1 MCGIVGYIGNK
12 KTKEV
17 LYSGLSKLEYRGY
30 DSAGISILSDDGL
43 MKTFKSV
50 GKLANLGEIIKDKE
64 ILGHVGIGHTR
75 WATHGV
81 PSTRNSHPHN
91 SQDNKLSLV
100 HNGII
105 ENYAEL
111 REELKGKGYKFLSD
125 TDTEVIVH
133 LLEDNYTG
141 DLLESVFKILP
152 ILDGAYA
159 IGVISS
165 DQPDLL
171 VAARKGSPLVIGLGA
186 EEKYIASDVPAI
198 LEYTD
203 KVIFL
208 EDGDVASLKKD
219 EIKIWDLDRNEKST
233 KETKI
238 EWSLE
243 AAEKGGYDHFTLK
256 EIHEQPKVIA
266 ETLNG
271 KIKGDSAVID
281 EITLSE
287 EELKN
292 ITKIH
297 MVACGTSYHAA
308 LVGKYMIE
316 QELRIPVEVEVA
328 SEFRYKNPII
338 AETDLVILISQSG
351 ETADTL
357 AGLREAKKSGAKAI
371 GIINVMGST
380 ISREADGTV
389 YTNAG
394 LEIGVASTKAF
405 VSQLVALYIL
415 TLYLG
420 EKKNILDAER
430 RRYIIE
436 NLRKLPNIVEKI
448 LEIEDDIKEKA
459 AILDDVAS
467 SIFIGRNINTAIAYE
482 GALKLKEISYI
493 HAEGYQSGELKHG
506 PIALINEEC
515 PLIAIATKSDTYD
528 KVKSNIEE
536 VRARGGKVLTVA
548 TVGDKEISGISDEV
562 IYIPEIDELFSP
574 VINVIPL
581 QILSYYAAVNRGVDV
596 DKPRNLAK
604 SVTVE

>member
-1 MCGIVGYIGNK
+1 MCGIVGYIGEK
-12 KTKEV
+12 SPKEV

-30 DSAGISILSDDGL
+30 DSAGISILG
-43 MKTFKSV
+43 KEQEIQTYKSV
-50 GKLANLGEIIKDKE
+50 GKLANLGEVLKSVE
-64 ILGHVGIGHTR
+64 VSGHIGIGHTR

-81 PSTRNSHPHN
+81 PSTKNSHPHN
-91 SQDNKLSLV
+91 SKSNKLSLV

-111 REELKGKGYKFLSD
+111 REELVNKGYEFLSD

-133 LLEDNYTG
+133 LLDANFTG
-141 DLLESVFKILP
+141 NLVESVFKILP
-152 ILDGAYA
+152 ILEGAYA

-165 DQPDLL
+165 DEPDLL
-171 VAARKGSPLVIGLGA
+171 VAARKGSPLVIGLG
-186 EEKYIASDVPAI
+186 ENEKYIASDVPAI
-198 LEYTD
+198 LEYTNR
-203 KVIFL
+203 VIFL
-208 EDGDVASLKKD
+208 EDGDVASLKQD
-219 EIKIWDLDRNEKST
+219 EIKIWDLEKNEKST
-233 KETKI
+233 EETEI
-238 EWSLE
+238 EWDLE
-243 AAEKGGYDHFTLK
+243 AAEKGGYEYFTLK
-256 EIHEQPKVIA
+256 EIHEQPRVIA
-266 ETLNG
+266 ETLKG
-271 KIKGDSAVID
+271 KIKGNSAII
-281 EITLSE
+281 EEMTLTK
-287 EELKN
+287 EELEN

-308 LVGKYMIE
+308 LVGKAIIE

-338 AETDLVILISQSG
+338 NKTDLVILISQSG

-380 ISREADGTV
+380 ISREADGTI

-405 VSQLVALYIL
+405 IAQLIALYIL

-420 EKKNILDAER
+420 EKKNILDDKR
-430 RRYIIE
+430 RNYIVE
-436 NLRKLPNIVEKI
+436 NLKKLPNMVEKV
-448 LEIEDDIKEKA
+448 LDIEEDIKLKTRV
-459 AILDDVAS
+459 LDSARS
-467 SIFIGRNINTAIAYE
+467 SMFIGRNMNTAIAYE

-506 PIALINEEC
+506 PIAMISEEC
-515 PLIAIATKSDTYD
+515 PLIAIATKSDTYE

-536 VRARGGKVLTVA
+536 VRARSGKILALA
-548 TVGDKEISGISDEV
+548 TLGDEEISKISDEV
-562 IYIPEIDELFSP
+562 IYLPEIDELFSP
-574 VINVIPL
+574 VINVVPL
-581 QILSYYAAVNRGVDV
+581 QFIAYYAAINRGLDV

>member
-1 MCGIVGYIGNK
+1 MCGIVGYIGEK
-12 KTKEV
+12 SPKDV

-30 DSAGISILSDDGL
+30 DSAGISILGKD
-43 MKTFKSV
+43 KKIETFKSV
-50 GKLANLGEIIKDKE
+50 GKLANLGELLKDKQL
-64 ILGHVGIGHTR
+64 LGHIGIGHTR
-75 WATHGV
+75 WATHGI
-81 PSTRNSHPHN
+81 PSTKNSHPHN
-91 SQDNKLSLV
+91 SSESKLSLV

-111 REELKGKGYKFLSD
+111 REKLVTKGYEFLSD

-133 LLEDNYTG
+133 LLDDNYTG
-141 DLLESVFKILP
+141 DLVESVFKILP
-152 ILDGAYA
+152 ILEGAYA

-165 DQPDLL
+165 EEPDLL
-171 VAARKGSPLVIGLGA
+171 VAARKGSPLVIGLG
-186 EEKYIASDVPAI
+186 ENEKYIASDVPAI

-208 EDGDVASLKKD
+208 EDGDVASLKQD
-219 EIKIWDLDRNEKST
+219 EIKIWDLGRKEKST
-233 KETKI
+233 EETKI
-238 EWSLE
+238 EWDLE
-243 AAEKGGYDHFTLK
+243 AAEKGGYEFFTLK
-256 EIHEQPKVIA
+256 EIHEQPRVIA
-266 ETLNG
+266 ETLKG
-271 KIKGDSAVID
+271 KIKGNSAIV
-281 EITLSE
+281 EEMTLTR
-287 EELKN
+287 EELEN

-308 LVGKYMIE
+308 LVGKAIIE

-338 AETDLVILISQSG
+338 NKTDLVILISQSG

-357 AGLREAKKSGAKAI
+357 AGLREAKKKGAKAI

-380 ISREADGTV
+380 ISREADGTI

-405 VSQLVALYIL
+405 VAQLIALYIL
-415 TLYLG
+415 TLYIG
-420 EKKNILDAER
+420 EKKNILDEKR
-430 RRYIIE
+430 RDYIVK
-436 NLRKLPNIVEKI
+436 NLNRLPNMVEQV
-448 LEIEDDIKEKA
+448 LDTEEDIKLKTKV
-459 AILDDVAS
+459 LDSARS
-467 SIFIGRNINTAIAYE
+467 SMFIGRNINTAIAYE

-506 PIALINEEC
+506 PIAMISEEC
-515 PLIAIATKSDTYD
+515 PLVAIATKSSTYE

-536 VRARGGKVLTVA
+536 VRARSGKILTLA
-548 TVGDKEISGISDEV
+548 TLGDKEISKISDEV
-562 IYIPEIDELFSP
+562 IYLPEIDELFSP
-574 VINVIPL
+574 VINVVPL
-581 QILSYYAAVNRGVDV
+581 QIIAYYAAINRGVDV

>member
-1 MCGIVGYIGNK
+1 MCGIVGYVG
-12 KTKEV
+12 TKETKDI

-30 DSAGISILSDDGL
+30 DSAGISILSDEGL

-50 GKLANLGEIIKDKE
+50 GKLVNLGEIIKDKE

-91 SQDNKLSLV
+91 SQGDKLSLV

-111 REELKGKGYKFLSD
+111 RGKLKNKGYKFLSD

-133 LLEDNYTG
+133 LLTDNYTG

-152 ILDGAYA
+152 ILDGTYA
-159 IGVISS
+159 LGVISS

-171 VAARKGSPLVIGLGA
+171 VAARKGSPLVIGLGT

-203 KVIFL
+203 RVIFL

-219 EIKIWDLDRNEKST
+219 EIKIWDLERNEKT
-233 KETKI
+233 IEETKI

-243 AAEKGGYDHFTLK
+243 AAEKGGYEHFTLK
-256 EIHEQPKVIA
+256 EIHEQPAVIA
-266 ETLNG
+266 ETLKG
-271 KIKGDSAVID
+271 KIEGDSAIID
-281 EITLSE
+281 EITLTE

-308 LVGKYMIE
+308 LIGKYMIE

-338 AETDLVILISQSG
+338 AKTDLVILISQSG

-357 AGLREAKKSGAKAI
+357 AGLREAKKSGAKTI
-371 GIINVMGST
+371 GIINIMGST
-380 ISREADGTV
+380 ISREADGTI
-389 YTNAG
+389 YINAG

-405 VSQLVALYIL
+405 VSQLIALYIL

-420 EKKNILDAER
+420 EKKEILDVER

-448 LEIEDDIKEKA
+448 LEIEEDIKKKSS
-459 AILDDVAS
+459 ILDGVVS

-506 PIALINEEC
+506 PIALINEDC

-528 KVKSNIEE
+528 KMKSNIEE
-536 VRARGGKVLTVA
+536 VRARGGRVLAVA
-548 TVGDKEISGISDEV
+548 TIGDLEIAKISDEV

-581 QILSYYAAVNRGVDV
+581 QILSYYAAISRNVDV

>member
-1 MCGIVGYIGNK
+1 MCGIVGYIGAK
-12 KTKEV
+12 EPKEV
-17 LYSGLSKLEYRGY
+17 LYNGLSKLEYRGY
-30 DSAGISILSDDGL
+30 DSAGISILCDDGI

-64 ILGHVGIGHTR
+64 INGHVGIGHTR
-75 WATHGV
+75 WATHGI

-91 SQDNKLSLV
+91 SATDKLSIV

-111 REELKGKGYKFLSD
+111 REELVNKGYEFKSD

-133 LLEDNYTG
+133 LLKDNYTG
-141 DLLESVFKILP
+141 DLLETVFKILP

-165 DQPDLL
+165 DEPDLL
-171 VAARKGSPLVIGLGA
+171 VAARKGSPLVIGLG
-186 EEKYIASDVPAI
+186 EGEKYIASDVPAI

-208 EDGDVASLKKD
+208 EDGDVALLKKD
-219 EIKIWDLDRNEKST
+219 EIKIWDLEKNEKST
-233 KETKI
+233 EETKI
-238 EWSLE
+238 EWTLE

-256 EIHEQPKVIA
+256 EIHEQPRVIS
-266 ETLNG
+266 ETLKG
-271 KIKGDSAVID
+271 KIKGSSAIID
-281 EITLSE
+281 EISLTQ
-287 EELKN
+287 EELDN

-316 QELRIPVEVEVA
+316 QVLRIPVEVEVA

-338 AETDLVILISQSG
+338 NKTDLVILISQSG

-357 AGLREAKKSGAKAI
+357 AGLREAKKHGAKAI

-380 ISREADGTV
+380 ISREADGTI

-405 VSQLVALYIL
+405 VSQLIALYIL

-420 EKKNILDAER
+420 EKKSILSEEKR
-430 RRYIIE
+430 QYIID
-436 NLRKLPNIVEKI
+436 NLYKLPEIVEHI

-459 AILDDVAS
+459 SILDGVNS
-467 SIFIGRNINTAIAYE
+467 SIFIGRNINAPIAFE

-493 HAEGYQSGELKHG
+493 HAEAYQSGELKHG
-506 PIALINEEC
+506 PIALISEEC
-515 PLIAIATKSDTYD
+515 PLVAIATKGDTYD

-536 VRARGGKVLTVA
+536 VKARGGRILTIA
-548 TVGDKEISGISDEV
+548 TVGDTEISEISEEV
-562 IYIPEIDELFSP
+562 IYVPEIDELFSP

-581 QILSYYAAVNRGVDV
+581 QILSYYAAASRGLDV

>member
-1 MCGIVGYIGNK
+1 MCGIVGYIGEK
-12 KTKEV
+12 SPKEV

-30 DSAGISILSDDGL
+30 DSAGISILG
-43 MKTFKSV
+43 KEQEIQTYKSV
-50 GKLANLGEIIKDKE
+50 GKLANLREVLKGVEVS
-64 ILGHVGIGHTR
+64 GHIGIGHTR

-81 PSTRNSHPHN
+81 PSTKNSHPHN
-91 SQDNKLSLV
+91 SKSNKLSLV

-111 REELKGKGYKFLSD
+111 REELVNKGYEFLSD

-133 LLEDNYTG
+133 LLDANFTG
-141 DLLESVFKILP
+141 NLVESVFKILP
-152 ILDGAYA
+152 ILEGAYA

-165 DQPDLL
+165 DEPDLL
-171 VAARKGSPLVIGLGA
+171 VAARKGSPLVIGLG
-186 EEKYIASDVPAI
+186 ENEKYIASDVPAI
-198 LEYTD
+198 LEYTNR
-203 KVIFL
+203 VIFL
-208 EDGDVASLKKD
+208 EDGDVASLKQD
-219 EIKIWDLDRNEKST
+219 EIKIWDLEKNEKST
-233 KETKI
+233 EETEI
-238 EWSLE
+238 EWDLE
-243 AAEKGGYDHFTLK
+243 AAEKGGYEYFTLK
-256 EIHEQPKVIA
+256 EIHEQPRVIA
-266 ETLNG
+266 ETLKG
-271 KIKGDSAVID
+271 KIKGNSAII
-281 EITLSE
+281 EEMTLTK
-287 EELKN
+287 EELEN

-308 LVGKYMIE
+308 LVGKAIIE

-338 AETDLVILISQSG
+338 NKTDLVILISQSG

-380 ISREADGTV
+380 ISREADGTI

-405 VSQLVALYIL
+405 IAQLIALYIL

-420 EKKNILDAER
+420 EKKNILDDKR
-430 RRYIIE
+430 RNYIVE
-436 NLRKLPNIVEKI
+436 NLKKLPNMVEKV
-448 LEIEDDIKEKA
+448 LDIEEDIKLKTRV
-459 AILDDVAS
+459 LDSARS
-467 SIFIGRNINTAIAYE
+467 SMFIGRNMNTAIAYE

-506 PIALINEEC
+506 PIAMISEEC
-515 PLIAIATKSDTYD
+515 PLIAIATKSDTYE

-536 VRARGGKVLTVA
+536 VRARSGKILALA
-548 TVGDKEISGISDEV
+548 TLGDEEISKISDEV
-562 IYIPEIDELFSP
+562 IYLPEIDELFSP
-574 VINVIPL
+574 VINVVPL
-581 QILSYYAAVNRGVDV
+581 QFIAYYAAINRGLDV

>member
-1 MCGIVGYIGNK
+1 MCGIVGYIGEK
-12 KTKEV
+12 QPKEV
-17 LYSGLSKLEYRGY
+17 LYNGLSKLEYRGY
-30 DSAGISILSDDGL
+30 DSAGISILSDDGV
-43 MKTFKSV
+43 MSTFKSV
-50 GKLANLGEIIKDKE
+50 GKLVNLGKIIKDKK
-64 ILGHVGIGHTR
+64 ISGNIGIGHTR

-81 PSTRNSHPHN
+81 PSTANSHPHN
-91 SQDNKLSLV
+91 SKTNKLSLV

-111 REELKGKGYKFLSD
+111 KKELIEKGYEFKSD

-133 LLEDNYTG
+133 LLDDNYNG
-141 DLLESVFKILP
+141 DLLEAVFKILP
-152 ILDGAYA
+152 LLEGAYA

-165 DQPDLL
+165 EQPDLL
-171 VAARKGSPLVIGLGA
+171 VAARKGSPLIIGLGDN
-186 EEKYIASDVPAI
+186 EKYIASDVPAI

-208 EDGDVASLKKD
+208 EDGDVALLKKE
-219 EIKIWDLDRNEKST
+219 EIKIWDLEKNIKST
-233 KETKI
+233 EATKI
-238 EWSLE
+238 EWTLE
-243 AAEKGGYDHFTLK
+243 AAEKGGYEHFTLK
-256 EIHEQPKVIA
+256 EIHEQPKVIE
-266 ETLNG
+266 ETLKSKING
-271 KIKGDSAVID
+271 NKAIIK
-281 EITLSE
+281 EITLSQ
-287 EELKN
+287 EELEN

-308 LVGKYMIE
+308 LVGKYIIE

-338 AETDLVILISQSG
+338 SKTDLVILISQSG

-380 ISREADGTV
+380 ISREADGTI

-405 VSQLVALYIL
+405 VSQLIALYIL

-420 EKKNILDAER
+420 EKKGILGTEKRENI
-430 RRYIIE
+430 IK
-436 NLRKLPNIVEKI
+436 NLNKLPNIVEKI
-448 LEIEDDIKEKA
+448 LEKENEIKEKSLIFDG
-459 AILDDVAS
+459 AIS
-467 SIFIGRNINTAIAYE
+467 SVFIGRNINVPIAYE

-493 HAEGYQSGELKHG
+493 HAEGYQAGELKHG
-506 PIALINEEC
+506 PIALISEKC
-515 PLIAIATKSDTYD
+515 PLVAIATSGDTYD

-536 VRARGGKVLTVA
+536 VKARGGKILTIA
-548 TVGDKEISGISDEV
+548 TEGDTEISKISEEV
-562 IYIPEIDELFSP
+562 IYLPVVEELFSP

-581 QILSYYAAVNRGVDV
+581 QILSYYTAVNRGLDV

>member
-1 MCGIVGYIGNK
+1 MCGIVGYIGAK
-12 KTKEV
+12 EPKEV
-17 LYSGLSKLEYRGY
+17 LYNGLSKLEYRGY
-30 DSAGISILSDDGL
+30 DSAGISILSNDGI
-43 MKTFKSV
+43 MKTFKSA
-50 GKLANLGEIIKDKE
+50 GKLANLGELIKGKKIE
-64 ILGHVGIGHTR
+64 GHVGIGHTR
-75 WATHGV
+75 WATHGI

-91 SQDNKLSLV
+91 SATDKLSLV

-111 REELKGKGYKFLSD
+111 REELVNKGYEFKSD

-133 LLEDNYTG
+133 LLKDNYTG
-141 DLLESVFKILP
+141 DLLETVFKILP

-165 DQPDLL
+165 DEPDLL
-171 VAARKGSPLVIGLGA
+171 VAARKGSPLVIGLG
-186 EEKYIASDVPAI
+186 EGEKYIASDVPAI

-208 EDGDVASLKKD
+208 EDGDVALLKKD
-219 EIKIWDLDRNEKST
+219 EIKIWDLEKNEKST
-233 KETKI
+233 EETKI
-238 EWSLE
+238 EWTLE

-256 EIHEQPKVIA
+256 EIHEQPRVIA
-266 ETLNG
+266 ETLKG
-271 KIKGDSAVID
+271 KIKGSSAIID
-281 EITLSE
+281 EISLTQ
-287 EELKN
+287 EELDN

-316 QELRIPVEVEVA
+316 QVLRIPVEVEVA

-338 AETDLVILISQSG
+338 NKTDLVILISQSG

-357 AGLREAKKSGAKAI
+357 AGLREAKKHGAKAI

-380 ISREADGTV
+380 ISREADGTI

-405 VSQLVALYIL
+405 VSQLIALYIL

-420 EKKNILDAER
+420 EKKSILSEEKRA
-430 RRYIIE
+430 YIIE
-436 NLRKLPNIVEKI
+436 NLYKLPEIVEHI

-459 AILDDVAS
+459 SILDGVNS
-467 SIFIGRNINTAIAYE
+467 SIFIGRNINAPIAFE

-493 HAEGYQSGELKHG
+493 HAEAYQSGELKHG
-506 PIALINEEC
+506 PIALISEEC
-515 PLIAIATKSDTYD
+515 PLVAIATKGDTYD

-536 VRARGGKVLTVA
+536 VKARGGRILTVA
-548 TVGDKEISGISDEV
+548 TVGDTEIAEISEEV
-562 IYIPEIDELFSP
+562 IYVPEIDELFSP

-581 QILSYYAAVNRGVDV
+581 QILSYYAAASRGLDV

>member
-1 MCGIVGYIGNK
+1 MCGIVGYIGEK
-12 KTKEV
+12 SPKEV

-30 DSAGISILSDDGL
+30 DSAGISILG
-43 MKTFKSV
+43 KEQEIQTYKSV
-50 GKLANLGEIIKDKE
+50 GKLANLGEVLKGVE
-64 ILGHVGIGHTR
+64 VSGHIGIGHTR

-81 PSTRNSHPHN
+81 PSTKNSHPHN
-91 SQDNKLSLV
+91 SKSNKLSLV

-111 REELKGKGYKFLSD
+111 REELVNKGYEFLSD

-133 LLEDNYTG
+133 LLDANFTG
-141 DLLESVFKILP
+141 NLVESVFKILP
-152 ILDGAYA
+152 ILEGAYA

-165 DQPDLL
+165 DEPDLL
-171 VAARKGSPLVIGLGA
+171 VAARKGSPLVIGLG
-186 EEKYIASDVPAI
+186 ENEKYIASDVPAI
-198 LEYTD
+198 LEYTNR
-203 KVIFL
+203 VIFL
-208 EDGDVASLKKD
+208 EDGDVASLKQD
-219 EIKIWDLDRNEKST
+219 EIKIWDLEKNEKST
-233 KETKI
+233 EETEI
-238 EWSLE
+238 EWDLE
-243 AAEKGGYDHFTLK
+243 AAEKGGYEYFTLK
-256 EIHEQPKVIA
+256 EIHEQPRVIA
-266 ETLNG
+266 ETLKG
-271 KIKGDSAVID
+271 KIKGNSAII
-281 EITLSE
+281 EEMTLTK
-287 EELKN
+287 EELEN

-308 LVGKYMIE
+308 LVGKAIIE

-338 AETDLVILISQSG
+338 NKTDLVILISQSG

-380 ISREADGTV
+380 ISREADGTI

-405 VSQLVALYIL
+405 IAQLIALYIL

-420 EKKNILDAER
+420 EKKNILDDKR
-430 RRYIIE
+430 RNYIVE
-436 NLRKLPNIVEKI
+436 NLKKLPNMVEKV
-448 LEIEDDIKEKA
+448 LDIEEDIKLKTRV
-459 AILDDVAS
+459 LDSARS
-467 SIFIGRNINTAIAYE
+467 SMFIGRNMNTAIAYE

-506 PIALINEEC
+506 PIAMISEEC
-515 PLIAIATKSDTYD
+515 PLIAIATKSDTYE

-536 VRARGGKVLTVA
+536 VRARSGKILALA
-548 TVGDKEISGISDEV
+548 TLGDEEISKISDEV
-562 IYIPEIDELFSP
+562 IYLPEIDELFSP
-574 VINVIPL
+574 VINVVPL
-581 QILSYYAAVNRGVDV
+581 QFIAYYAAINRGLDV